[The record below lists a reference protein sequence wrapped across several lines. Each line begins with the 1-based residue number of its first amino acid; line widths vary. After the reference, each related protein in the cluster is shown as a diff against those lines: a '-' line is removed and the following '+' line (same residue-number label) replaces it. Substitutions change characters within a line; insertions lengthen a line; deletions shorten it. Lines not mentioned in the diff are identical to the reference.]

1 MHILAAPQD
10 AYYKKL
16 GALIVGYINLANKI
30 TITRIIIIPF
40 FIAAIVYGRNDIGL
54 VFFIIAVISDG
65 LDGFIART
73 FNQKTALG
81 TIIDPVA
88 DKLLLMSAYITLAF
102 MPAIPDHLRLPPYVP
117 IVVISRDVFIV
128 IGSIIVHFLKG
139 DLKVSPSVTGK
150 ITTFFQ
156 MITIVGILVQ
166 FKYSY
171 ILWSLTVIL
180 TVVSG
185 LDYMV
190 KGLRLLG
197 EHTSVKKTE

>member
-1 MHILAAPQD
+1 M
-10 AYYKKL
+10 
-16 GALIVGYINLANKI
+16 GYINLANKI
-30 TITRIIIIPF
+30 TITRIIMIPF
-40 FIAAIVYGRNDIGL
+40 FIVAIVYGRNDIGL

-88 DKLLLMSAYITLAF
+88 DKLLLMSAYISLAF
-102 MPAIPDHLRLPPYVP
+102 MPAVSDHLRLPPYVP

-128 IGSIIVHFLKG
+128 IGSIIVYFLKG

-180 TVVSG
+180 TVASG
-185 LDYMV
+185 LDYMM

-197 EHTSVKKTE
+197 EHASVKKTG